1 MSSTMKTLIWIV
13 IGLIIV
19 GGIIWAV
26 YSNDSSKPSESMENK
41 DQLLENGRVT
51 DTEENILAEIDES
64 IGYLD

>member
-1 MSSTMKTLIWIV
+1 MSPTMNSLIWII
-13 IGLIIV
+13 IGLIIF
-19 GGIIWAV
+19 GGIIWAL

>member
-26 YSNDSSKPSESMENK
+26 YSNDSSEPSDSTENNN
-41 DQLLENGRVT
+41 LLSENGRVT
-51 DTEENILAEIDES
+51 DTEDNILAEIDES